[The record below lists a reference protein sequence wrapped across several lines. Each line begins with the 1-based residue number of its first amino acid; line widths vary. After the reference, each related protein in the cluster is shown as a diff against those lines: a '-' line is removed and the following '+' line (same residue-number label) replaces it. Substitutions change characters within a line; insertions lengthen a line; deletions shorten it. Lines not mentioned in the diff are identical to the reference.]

1 MRSLTG
7 GDSDSTNPGS
17 GGRHGNRVRQRGL
30 DRELNDGYG
39 NSAPVAQRR
48 QAVARALDD
57 GNGGSV
63 ITCREGKK
71 GEARLPVPDDKN
83 TVRRCSLPGDSDN
96 GFRLGAVRT
105 PRFYTLRGLSHRA
118 QRPA

>member
-1 MRSLTG
+1 
-7 GDSDSTNPGS
+7 
-17 GGRHGNRVRQRGL
+17 L

-63 ITCREGKK
+63 ITYREGKK

-83 TVRRCSLPGDSDN
+83 TVR
-96 GFRLGAVRT
+96 
-105 PRFYTLRGLSHRA
+105 
-118 QRPA
+118 